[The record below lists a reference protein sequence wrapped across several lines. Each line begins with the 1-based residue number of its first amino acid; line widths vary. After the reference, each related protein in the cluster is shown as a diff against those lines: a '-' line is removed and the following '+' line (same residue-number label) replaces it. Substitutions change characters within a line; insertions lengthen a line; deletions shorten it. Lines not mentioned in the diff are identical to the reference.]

1 MATNHV
7 KRSACCHVATV
18 FFGLLSTL
26 SSGNIFHMATKIEW
40 SPLDYA
46 AKDVISALVEDSG
59 FSYREIE
66 NQLQGAITYSRVRDI
81 CVARRT
87 PVRLSEFIMLSRVC
101 HSTPQDALREVLH
114 RYQEMT
120 QTEIDSEYEL
130 MDEEAKNAVDSVLK
144 DLSAN
149 HSAEEFSIAANMDE
163 NRDVESET
171 PDD

>member
-1 MATNHV
+1 
-7 KRSACCHVATV
+7 
-18 FFGLLSTL
+18 
-26 SSGNIFHMATKIEW
+26 
-40 SPLDYA
+40 
-46 AKDVISALVEDSG
+46 
-59 FSYREIE
+59 
-66 NQLQGAITYSRVRDI
+66 
-81 CVARRT
+81 
-87 PVRLSEFIMLSRVC
+87 MLSRVC

-171 PDD
+171 PDY

>member
-1 MATNHV
+1 M
-7 KRSACCHVATV
+7 
-18 FFGLLSTL
+18 L

-46 AKDVISALVEDSG
+46 AKDVLSALVEDSG

-87 PVRLSEFIMLSRVC
+87 PARLSEFIMLSRVC
-101 HSTPQDALREVLH
+101 HSTPQEALREVLK
-114 RYQEMT
+114 RCQEIM
-120 QTEIDSEYEL
+120 QAEIDLEYES
-130 MDEEAKNAVDSVLK
+130 MDNEEKNAVSSALK
-144 DLSAN
+144 DLYAKN
-149 HSAEEFSIAANMDE
+149 PADEFDIAANMDE